1 MRAGD
6 TWCMT
11 KLQTEFAPH
20 NQDDLV
26 EGWDAVEEYI
36 NDAVLIAFD
45 GCHKIYLAM
54 DQEEAQFFRD
64 NYNGEGCSDRN
75 FTGSPSEML
84 EAIHGWWDESC
95 GLRFVSAVWHN
106 EADPNAGFVSLIS
119 QMAEDEVD
127 EDASDDED
135 DEY

>member
-36 NDAVLIAFD
+36 NEAVLIAFD

>member
-1 MRAGD
+1 
-6 TWCMT
+6 MT

-26 EGWDAVEEYI
+26 EGWAAVEEYI

-54 DQEEAQFFRD
+54 DQEEAEWFAK
-64 NYNGEGCSDRN
+64 NYNGADCTDRN

-84 EAIHGWWDESC
+84 KTIHGWWDESC
-95 GLRFVSAVWHN
+95 SLRFVNAVWHN
-106 EADPNAGFVSLIS
+106 DVDPNAGFVSLIS
-119 QMAEDEVD
+119 QMAEVED
-127 EDASDDED
+127 DASDDED
-135 DEY
+135 EEY

>member
-1 MRAGD
+1 
-6 TWCMT
+6 MT

-26 EGWDAVEEYI
+26 EGWDAVEEYL
-36 NDAVLIAFD
+36 NEAVLIAFD

-54 DQEEAQFFRD
+54 DQEEAEWFAK

-75 FTGSPSEML
+75 FAGSPSEML
-84 EAIHGWWDESC
+84 KAIHGWWDESC
-95 GLRFVSAVWHN
+95 PLRFVSAVWHN

-119 QMAEDEVD
+119 QTAEDEVD

>member
-1 MRAGD
+1 
-6 TWCMT
+6 MT

-36 NDAVLIAFD
+36 NEAVLIAFD

>member
-1 MRAGD
+1 
-6 TWCMT
+6 MT

-26 EGWDAVEEYI
+26 EGWAAVEEYI

-54 DQEEAQFFRD
+54 DQEEAEWFAK
-64 NYNGEGCSDRN
+64 NYNGADCTDRN

-84 EAIHGWWDESC
+84 KTVHGWWDESC
-95 GLRFVSAVWHN
+95 SLRFVNAVWHN
-106 EADPNAGFVSLIS
+106 DVDPNAGFVSLIS
-119 QMAEDEVD
+119 QMAEVED
-127 EDASDDED
+127 DASDDED
-135 DEY
+135 EEY